1 LVLFSS
7 KDNTTNNLRL
17 FMNELERES
26 LSALLDGET
35 DELELRRILQKSET
49 DSSLL
54 ETWERYN
61 LVHSM
66 LTAEAVPVSSGFAS
80 GVADKL
86 ANEPLLSLTAN
97 SSTAGT
103 SNSLKAGT
111 SNSLKAETSDSSNV
125 VTWRQNISK
134 LAIAASVALVFVF
147 GFQTANQPNSPSIA
161 GSDSAAFSAPAS
173 SPDATQE
180 SGFVLAGTR
189 KVEPDPMALQRL
201 TDYLSSAMTTKQD
214 EPVRIEHIQDS
225 PLYRL
230 VNNLQAKP

>member
-103 SNSLKAGT
+103 SNP
-111 SNSLKAETSDSSNV
+111 LKAETLNSSNV

>member
-1 LVLFSS
+1 
-7 KDNTTNNLRL
+7 
-17 FMNELERES
+17 MNELERES

-97 SSTAGT
+97 SST
-103 SNSLKAGT
+103 AGT

>member
-1 LVLFSS
+1 MS
-7 KDNTTNNLRL
+7 
-17 FMNELERES
+17 ELERES

-61 LVHSM
+61 LVHSV

-103 SNSLKAGT
+103 S
-111 SNSLKAETSDSSNV
+111 DSSNV

-147 GFQTANQPNSPSIA
+147 GFQTANQPNPPSIA
-161 GSDSAAFSAPAS
+161 GSDSAAASAPAS

-180 SGFVLAGTR
+180 SGFVLATTR

>member
-1 LVLFSS
+1 MVLFSS
-7 KDNTTNNLRL
+7 KDKTTNNLRL

-103 SNSLKAGT
+103 SNSLKAG
-111 SNSLKAETSDSSNV
+111 TSDSSNV

>member
-1 LVLFSS
+1 
-7 KDNTTNNLRL
+7 
-17 FMNELERES
+17 MNELERES

-103 SNSLKAGT
+103 SNSLKAG
-111 SNSLKAETSDSSNV
+111 TSDSSNV

>member
-1 LVLFSS
+1 MVLFSS

-97 SSTAGT
+97 SST
-103 SNSLKAGT
+103 AGT

>member
-1 LVLFSS
+1 LNLLVLFPI
-7 KDNTTNNLRL
+7 KNKITNNLRM
-17 FMNELERES
+17 FMSELERES

-54 ETWERYN
+54 ETWDRYN
-61 LVHSM
+61 LVHSV
-66 LTAEAVPVSSGFAS
+66 LTAQAVPVSSGFAS
-80 GVADKL
+80 AVAGKL
-86 ANEPLLSLTAN
+86 ACEPLLSLSA
-97 SSTAGT
+97 T
-103 SNSLKAGT
+103 SNSLKTGAKD
-111 SNSLKAETSDSSNV
+111 SLKAATSDTSNV
-125 VTWRQNISK
+125 VTWRQNLSK

-147 GFQTANQPNSPSIA
+147 GLQTANQPNSPSIA
-161 GSDSAAFSAPAS
+161 DTDSTPAPTEDL
-173 SPDATQE
+173 DAVQE
-180 SGFVLAGTR
+180 SGFVLASTR

-201 TDYLSSAMTTKQD
+201 TDYLSSAMTTKED

>member
-1 LVLFSS
+1 MS
-7 KDNTTNNLRL
+7 
-17 FMNELERES
+17 ELERES

-54 ETWERYN
+54 ETWDRYN
-61 LVHSM
+61 LVHSV

-80 GVADKL
+80 AVADKL
-86 ANEPLLSLTAN
+86 ACEPLLSLSAN
-97 SSTAGT
+97 SNSLKAAT
-103 SNSLKAGT
+103 SNSSKAGT
-111 SNSLKAETSDSSNV
+111 SNSSKAGTSDSSNA
-125 VTWRQNISK
+125 VTWRQNLSK
-134 LAIAASVALVFVF
+134 LAIAASIALVCVV
-147 GFQTANQPNSPSIA
+147 GFQTANQPNSPSMA
-161 GSDSAAFSAPAS
+161 GSDSAAAPAPAKS
-173 SPDATQE
+173 LDAAQE
-180 SGFVLAGTR
+180 SGFVLASAR

>member
-86 ANEPLLSLTAN
+86 ANEPLISLTAN
-97 SSTAGT
+97 SST
-103 SNSLKAGT
+103 AGT

>member
-7 KDNTTNNLRL
+7 KDKTTNNLRL

-103 SNSLKAGT
+103 SNSLKAG
-111 SNSLKAETSDSSNV
+111 TSDSSNV

>member
-97 SSTAGT
+97 SST
-103 SNSLKAGT
+103 AGT

>member
-1 LVLFSS
+1 LYLLALFFRRD
-7 KDNTTNNLRL
+7 KAANNLRL
-17 FMNELERES
+17 FMSELERES

-54 ETWERYN
+54 ETWDRYN
-61 LVHSM
+61 LVHSV

-80 GVADKL
+80 AVADKL
-86 ANEPLLSLTAN
+86 ASEPSFSLSAN
-97 SSTAGT
+97 
-103 SNSLKAGT
+103 SNSLKVGT
-111 SNSLKAETSDSSNV
+111 SDFLNAAK
-125 VTWRQNISK
+125 WRQNLSK
-134 LAIAASVALVFVF
+134 FAIAASVALVFVF
-147 GFQTANQPNSPSIA
+147 GLQTANQPNSPSIVD
-161 GSDSAAFSAPAS
+161 SDSAPAPAKS
-173 SPDATQE
+173 LDAAQQSE
-180 SGFVLAGTR
+180 FVLAIAH

-201 TDYLSSAMTTKQD
+201 TDYLGSAMTTKED

>member
-103 SNSLKAGT
+103 SNSLKAG
-111 SNSLKAETSDSSNV
+111 TSDSSNV